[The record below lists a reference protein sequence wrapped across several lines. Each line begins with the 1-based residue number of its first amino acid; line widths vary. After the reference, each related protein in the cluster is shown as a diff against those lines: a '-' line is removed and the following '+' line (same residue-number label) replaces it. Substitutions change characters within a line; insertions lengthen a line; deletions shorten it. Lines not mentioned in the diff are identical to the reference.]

1 MSQLLQILLGTV
13 IANGATIEL
22 YRDEAICLPPAM
34 GAMYVAKDGKKTP
47 GCWKTDG
54 EMVVVVWLDAD
65 VSQFPVGLVKPAER
79 L

>member
-34 GAMYVAKDGKKTP
+34 GAMYVAKDGRRIP

-54 EMVVVVWLDAD
+54 ERVVVSWLDAD
-65 VSQFPVGLVKPAER
+65 VSQFPLAIVKLSER